1 MLVKEVMKTEF
12 YLISPLAKIR
22 EALKLMKEKNVRFL
36 ITEKLNPHD
45 TYGVITYTDILKAV
59 VAEEGDIDLLNVY
72 DIYTKPAL
80 FIFEDVDIKYAAKMM
95 INFKIK
101 RLLVIGGNELKG
113 IVEMND
119 IIENL
124 MEDIFGQ

>member
-1 MLVKEVMKTEF
+1 MLVKEVMKTDV

-36 ITEKLNPHD
+36 ITEKLNPND
-45 TYGVITYTDILKAV
+45 TYGIISYTDILQAV

-80 FIFEDVDIKYAAKMM
+80 FIFENVDIKYAAKMM
-95 INFKIK
+95 IKFKIK
-101 RLLVIGGNELKG
+101 RLLVLDNNELKG
-113 IVEMND
+113 VIVMDD

-124 MEDIFGQ
+124 MKDIFE

>member
-1 MLVKEVMKTEF
+1 MLVKEVMKTDIQ
-12 YLISPLAKIR
+12 LISPLAKLR
-22 EALKLMKEKNVRFL
+22 EALKLMQEKNIRFL
-36 ITEKLNPHD
+36 VTQKLNPND
-45 TYGVITYTDILKAV
+45 TYGIITYTDILKAI

-80 FIFEDVDIKYAAKMM
+80 FIFDDVDIKYAARMM

-101 RLLVIGGNELKG
+101 RVLVVGNNELKG
-113 IVEMND
+113 VIEMDD

-124 MEDIFGQ
+124 MKDIFG